1 MGVDPGTLVDVEGA
15 DRVDHL
21 GDMHTALWPATLGY
35 YGEQL
40 LAPILTDAVIDELR
54 AHFVEHVRGRGPL
67 PAIRVGN
74 QPYGLLPVIAPGRT
88 AADDTDFGA
97 LLARF
102 LQRVRGFWDAAVE
115 RVPRLGRS
123 GNPAGDLVEILGM
136 TPTTQALSG
145 RPVLGFQLMQN
156 LIASSLPSPVPDGS
170 MAAQRAVGDMLFDA
184 IGVGDRT
191 APLLQIAAMELNYP
205 IRRPFVQAGELS
217 ETDPPN
223 PDFVRA
229 ILDNVGHPD
238 TATRLRTAAPAQAV
252 LEAFL
257 RHAALVTMGNVA
269 TRLNLIARGL
279 NARVLEREFVDVDTE
294 EGGTSTPLR
303 LIDRPVAGMG
313 GGLTVAE
320 IIATRPPQLGEHVGS
335 WDDFH
340 AGLNGLADTPAA
352 ELHRLFVDTLDV
364 LSHRYDA
371 WCTSL
376 ATRRLAA
383 QRSAVPTGVHV
394 GAFGFVE
401 NVRPN
406 ITVIGGIAGNI
417 VIDRTRAS
425 AGYVHAPSLAHA
437 STAAVLRSG
446 FLAHGGSADD
456 VLAVD
461 LSSARVRRALDII
474 DGVRHGEQLAAV
486 LGYRIERALRERQLG
501 QYILGLRA
509 AAPLT
514 VDVDGTSDES
524 TAAIAGSV
532 ADGERL
538 VDLLAEGRLFGTD
551 GQPFPGDDV
560 NRAAVESVIAD
571 AADAVDALA
580 DVLLAESVHQLVRG
594 DTAGASAALAA
605 IDEGATPPQPDV
617 TRTHHGGIGLTH
629 RIAVVLDAAAGPA
642 PGWEATA
649 SRPRALAEPALDRW
663 AGQLL
668 GPPER
673 IRIDALANDAAG
685 NEVNWNFTV
694 ADVGIAAADVVGGI
708 GRGTHGALSELEG
721 RLLRHAN
728 AIRPAAVAP
737 SSVTQLRPTSIAD
750 SDELGL
756 DGLLLVAEQ
765 IGRVVASA
773 RPMSAADL
781 ARPDDGPVTGGLDTA
796 SLRQRAEA
804 TTAALRAAA
813 DGLGATDRN
822 ELAGALDVL
831 VDFALPD
838 CLVGD
843 GDSDEVVRRR
853 AGDAIVAAQARL
865 DALDAIVDP
874 PQEATDEEV
883 AAVLRQRIEAAFGGT
898 LRATVPFAVPNG
910 TELTASRAQSL
921 ALQNGDPTQAAGWLA
936 RCGLVRDGAE
946 RLARLLLLSE
956 TLTGNDD
963 TALQV
968 VQLPHVAGARWIG
981 LDFADDSVPL
991 STSAI
996 VLHDPDTVDF
1006 ATALCGF
1013 VVDDWTEIVP
1023 RGSEITGLS
1032 FHFDQPDAT
1041 APNVIA
1047 IGVHP
1052 GDRPTWDLDT
1062 LEATV
1067 LEILDLAK
1075 LRAVDT
1081 DDVQWVGRF
1090 LPLLYFPDNLAGD
1103 TAAVDWTVMATAV
1116 RET

>member
-1 MGVDPGTLVDVEGA
+1 M
-15 DRVDHL
+15 
-21 GDMHTALWPATLGY
+21 
-35 YGEQL
+35 
-40 LAPILTDAVIDELR
+40 
-54 AHFVEHVRGRGPL
+54 RGRGPL

-74 QPYGLLPVIAPGRT
+74 QPYGLLPVIAPGRI
-88 AADDTDFGA
+88 AADDSDFGA

-123 GNPAGDLVEILGM
+123 GDPAGDLVEILGM
-136 TPTTQALSG
+136 TPTTQALWG

-156 LIASSLPSPVPDGS
+156 LLATSLPSPVPDRS
-170 MAAQRAVGDMLFDA
+170 MTAQRTVGDMLFDA
-184 IGVGDRT
+184 IGVSDRS
-191 APLLQIAAMELNYP
+191 APLLQIAAMDLNYP

-217 ETDPPN
+217 ETEPPS

-238 TATRLRTAAPAQAV
+238 TVARLRAAPPAQAV

-279 NARVLEREFVDVDTE
+279 SARLLEREFVDVDTDA
-294 EGGTSTPLR
+294 GGTSTPLR
-303 LIDRPVAGMG
+303 LIDRPVEGMT

-340 AGLNGLADTPAA
+340 AGLEGLAGTTAA

-364 LSHRYDA
+364 LSHRFDA

-383 QRSAVPTGVHV
+383 QRADVPKGVHI

-401 NVRPN
+401 GVRPN

-417 VIDRTRAS
+417 IVDRSRAS
-425 AGYVHAPSLAHA
+425 AGYVHAPSLTHA

-474 DGVRHGEQLAAV
+474 DGVRQGEQLAAV

-514 VDVDGTSDES
+514 VDVDGTSDET

-538 VDLLAEGRLFGTD
+538 VDLLAEGRLFGAA
-551 GQPFPGDDV
+551 GQPFPDDDA

-594 DTAGASAALAA
+594 DTAGASAALAT

-617 TRTHHGGIGLTH
+617 TRTYHGGIGLTH

-642 PGWEATA
+642 PGWEASAT
-649 SRPRALAEPALDRW
+649 RPRALAEPALDRW

-668 GPPER
+668 GLPDR
-673 IRIDALANDAAG
+673 IRIDATATDAAG
-685 NEVNWNFTV
+685 NEVAWSFTL

-708 GRGTHGALSELEG
+708 GRGTHGEASELEA
-721 RLLRHAN
+721 RLLRHA
-728 AIRPAAVAP
+728 ASVRPATVA
-737 SSVTQLRPTSIAD
+737 STAATELRPTETGDGA
-750 SDELGL
+750 ELGL
-756 DGLLLVAEQ
+756 DGLLLVAAQ

-781 ARPDDGPVTGGLDTA
+781 ARPDDGPTIAGLDTT
-796 SLRQRAEA
+796 SLRERAEA
-804 TTAALRAAA
+804 TTTALRAAVA
-813 DGLGATDRN
+813 GLGATDRN
-822 ELAGALDVL
+822 ALAEALDVL
-831 VDFALPD
+831 ADLAIPE
-838 CLVGD
+838 CLVGAD
-843 GDSDEVVRRR
+843 ESDEVVRRR
-853 AGDAIVAAQARL
+853 AGDALATAQARL
-865 DALDAIVDP
+865 DALDAIVEP
-874 PQEATDEEV
+874 AAEATDEEIV
-883 AAVLRQRIEAAFGGT
+883 AVLRQRIETAFGGT
-898 LRATVPFAVPNG
+898 LRVLAPFTLPNG
-910 TELTASRAQSL
+910 TELTASRARSQD
-921 ALQNGDPTQAAGWLA
+921 LQDGDPTQAAGWLA
-936 RCGLVRDGAE
+936 RCSLVRDGAE
-946 RLARLLLLSE
+946 RLARLLLLAE
-956 TLTGNDD
+956 TLAGNPGD
-963 TALQV
+963 ALRV
-968 VQLPHVAGARWIG
+968 VQLPHVDGARWIG
-981 LDFADDSVPL
+981 LDFPDDSVPP

-996 VLHDPDTVDF
+996 VLHDPDAVDF
-1006 ATALCGF
+1006 ATPLCGM

-1103 TAAVDWTVMATAV
+1103 TAAVDWTVMATVA